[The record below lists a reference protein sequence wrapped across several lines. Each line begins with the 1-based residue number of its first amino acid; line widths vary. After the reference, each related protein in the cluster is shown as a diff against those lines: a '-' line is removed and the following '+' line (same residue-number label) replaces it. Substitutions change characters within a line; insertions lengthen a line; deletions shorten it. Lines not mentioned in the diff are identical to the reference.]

1 VISAGVLLL
10 AWQAVSVA
18 GIAPHYLSY
27 FNALCGGPY
36 QGYRYLVDSSLDW
49 GQDLPSLRRELEARG
64 YHQVALGY
72 FGMARPYVYGL
83 RSVEW
88 APLDEPTASACD
100 WLAVSA
106 TALQGPYGNLPRLIE
121 RFGDLPSSR
130 AGYTIFLYDLKD
142 PRVRAAWDAVRHPT
156 MGDGP

>member
-1 VISAGVLLL
+1 VLL
-10 AWQAVSVA
+10 AWQVVSVV

-27 FNALCGGPY
+27 FNSLCGGPS

-64 YHQVALGY
+64 YHKVALCY
-72 FGMARPYVYGL
+72 FGMARPFAYGL

-88 APLDEPTASACD
+88 APFDESTASACD
-100 WLAVSA
+100 WLAISA
-106 TALQGPYGNLPRLIE
+106 TALQGPYGNSPRLIG

-142 PRVRAAWDAVRHPT
+142 LRVRAAWDAVRRLPIEN
-156 MGDGP
+156 GP